1 MTHSNIPVWFGS
13 GRRIHLQEVGTRD
26 GLQAECTFVPTEDKI
41 TLVNALSTTGL
52 SKIEVTSFT
61 SPTAIPALRDA
72 EIVMR
77 EIERQ
82 PGVVYSALVPNLRG
96 AERAIDARA
105 DELNLV
111 MSASESHSRA
121 NLRMS
126 SQDSIAGFRE
136 IVEHTQGR
144 AQINVSISTAFGCP
158 FEGAVDELRLQELIS
173 QVVDLGVRHM
183 TLCDTTG
190 MAHPVQVQRVFE
202 QAMGLWPAVRWTA
215 HFHNTRAMGLPNVL
229 AALEAG
235 VRHFDASLGGLGG
248 CPYAPGATGNVCT
261 EDMVHMLHAMGWNT
275 GVDLGRL
282 IEAAQ
287 SLPAMVG
294 HDIAGQVVKAGALP
308 VALAA

>member
-1 MTHSNIPVWFGS
+1 MKPATKDRLF
-13 GRRIHLQEVGTRD
+13 IHEVSTRD
-26 GLQAECTFVPTEDKI
+26 GFQMESVTIPTEQKI
-41 TLVNALSTTGL
+41 KLINTLSQTGL
-52 SKIEVTSFT
+52 HTIEATSFT
-61 SPTAIPALRDA
+61 SPKAIPGLADA
-72 EIVMR
+72 AEVMQGIQR
-77 EIERQ
+77 AE
-82 PGVVYSALVPNLRG
+82 GVVYAALVPNLKG
-96 AERAIDARA
+96 ALRALDCGV

-287 SLPAMVG
+287 SLPAVVG

-308 VALAA
+308 VALVA

>member
-1 MTHSNIPVWFGS
+1 MKPATKDRLF
-13 GRRIHLQEVGTRD
+13 IHEVSTRD
-26 GLQAECTFVPTEDKI
+26 GFQMESVTIPTEQKI
-41 TLVNALSTTGL
+41 KLINTLSQTGL
-52 SKIEVTSFT
+52 HTIEATSFT
-61 SPTAIPALRDA
+61 SPKAIPGLADA
-72 EIVMR
+72 AEVMQGIQR
-77 EIERQ
+77 AE
-82 PGVVYSALVPNLRG
+82 GVVYAALVPNLKG
-96 AERAIDARA
+96 ALRALDCGV

-126 SQDSIAGFRE
+126 PQDSIRGFRE
-136 IVEHTQGR
+136 IVESTQGQ
-144 AQINVSISTAFGCP
+144 AQVNVSISTAFGCP
-158 FEGAVDELRLQELIS
+158 FEGAVDELHLQKLIS
-173 QVVDLGVRHM
+173 EVVDLGVKNI

-190 MAHPVQVQRVFE
+190 MAHPVQVKRVFE

-229 AALEAG
+229 AAIDAG

-261 EDMVHMLHAMGWNT
+261 EDMVHMLHAMGWAT

-287 SLPAMVG
+287 SLPAVVG

-308 VALAA
+308 VALVA